1 MDREYHG
8 RGLIGDC
15 RIMEG
20 GKENQPSVLVTNG
33 NQANERRE
41 FTTILGL
48 YTYELIGKRI

>member
-48 YTYELIGKRI
+48 YTYEFIGKKI